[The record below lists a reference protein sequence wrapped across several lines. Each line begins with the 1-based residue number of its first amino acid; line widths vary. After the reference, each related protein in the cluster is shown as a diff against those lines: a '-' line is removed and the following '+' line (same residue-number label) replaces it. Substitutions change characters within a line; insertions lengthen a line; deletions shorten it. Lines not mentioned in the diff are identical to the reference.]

1 MLGKR
6 KQISAPALP
15 RIAGWDSA
23 QLRTLLDRL
32 ATRHAMFNL
41 MITGHEYTLRV
52 DERGAQPQ
60 DTFIGRLNYP
70 PASVEGTMLAE
81 TDQDH
86 GFGRVMLTEQYGI
99 DGGAS
104 TPHVDVVMMP
114 QGLDRIATIRDA
126 VRTSLGRGGQ
136 AWVNMK
142 LQLVTDPAL
151 EVQHMAERGYSSSL
165 TVEHMIFGTSVGEVR
180 P

>member
-6 KQISAPALP
+6 KHISAPAPP
-15 RIAGWDSA
+15 RIAGWGPT

-32 ATRHAMFNL
+32 ANRHAMFNL
-41 MITGHEYTLRV
+41 MITWHEYTLSV
-52 DERGAQPQ
+52 DERGAQSQ

-70 PASVEGTMLAE
+70 PASVGSTMLAD
-81 TDQDH
+81 TDNEH
-86 GFGRVMLTEQYGI
+86 GFVRVMLTEQYGI
-99 DGGAS
+99 DGGVP
-104 TPHVDVVMMP
+104 TPHVDVVMMQ
-114 QGLDRIATIRDA
+114 QGQDQIATIRNA

-142 LQLVTDPAL
+142 LQLVTYPAL
-151 EVQHMAERGYSSSL
+151 EGQHMAERGYSTSL
-165 TVEHMIFGTSVGEVR
+165 TVEHMIFGTSVGGVC